1 MLVNKKGMD
10 KRKTAVRVIT
20 VAMVL
25 LGVGL
30 LALGIALGGKLV
42 LIALGV
48 AMLFAAYLAYQSG
61 MTYIEQQP
69 KKKNKEKRDE

>member
-1 MLVNKKGMD
+1 MLVNKKVMD

-48 AMLFAAYLAYQSG
+48 AMLFAA
-61 MTYIEQQP
+61 
-69 KKKNKEKRDE
+69 

>member
-1 MLVNKKGMD
+1 VD

-25 LGVGL
+25 LGVGF
-30 LALGIALGGKLV
+30 LALGIALGSKLV

-48 AMLFAAYLAYQSG
+48 AMFFAAYLAYQSG
-61 MTYIEQQP
+61 MAYIEQLP
-69 KKKNKEKRDE
+69 KKPRKKKDE